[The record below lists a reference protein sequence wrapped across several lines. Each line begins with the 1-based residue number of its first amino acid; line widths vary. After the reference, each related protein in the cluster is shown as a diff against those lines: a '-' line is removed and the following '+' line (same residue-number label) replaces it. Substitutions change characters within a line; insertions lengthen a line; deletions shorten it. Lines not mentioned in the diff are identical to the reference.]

1 MLYEEVFKK
10 LNRHKV
16 KYVVAG
22 GIAAVLHGVV
32 RFTSDLDIIIDM
44 AAKNINRFFSALQ
57 SLEYIPKVPVTKEDF
72 KDKNKRS
79 EWIEKKHMKAF
90 SFINLKDP
98 LKIVD
103 VFVDEKMNYNKITRV
118 YARPKG
124 LNIPIVSIKDLKK
137 LKRKAARPEDFA
149 DINALNEVER
159 IKRLAK
165 KR

>member
-1 MLYEEVFKK
+1 M
-10 LNRHKV
+10 
-16 KYVVAG
+16 
-22 GIAAVLHGVV
+22 
-32 RFTSDLDIIIDM
+32 
-44 AAKNINRFFSALQ
+44 Q
-57 SLEYIPKVPVTKEDF
+57 SLGYIPKVPVTKEDF
-72 KDKNKRS
+72 KDKNKRRQ
-79 EWIEKKHMKAF
+79 WIEKKHIKVF

>member
-10 LNRHKV
+10 LNRHNV

-44 AAKNINRFFSALQ
+44 TAENIDRFFSALQ
-57 SLEYIPKVPVTKEDF
+57 GLGYTPKIPVTKNDF
-72 KDKNKRS
+72 KDRDKRQ
-79 EWIEKKHMKAF
+79 EWIKKKHMKVF
-90 SFINLKDP
+90 SFVNLKDP
-98 LKIVD
+98 LKVVD
-103 VFVDEKMNYNKITRV
+103 VFVDDKMNYDEMGRV
-118 YARPKG
+118 YVRPKG

-149 DINALNEVER
+149 DINALNEIER